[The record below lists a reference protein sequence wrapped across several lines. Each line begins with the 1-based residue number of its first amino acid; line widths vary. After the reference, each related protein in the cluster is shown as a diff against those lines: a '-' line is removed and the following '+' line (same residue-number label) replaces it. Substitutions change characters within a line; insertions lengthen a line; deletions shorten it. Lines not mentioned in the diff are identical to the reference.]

1 VGNWNGYS
9 FPRPEISGKCVIAM
23 NDPYLPPS
31 ASVAPPQS
39 GLSNEERTWALVAHL
54 SALSGLVTIVGMV
67 VGPLVV
73 WLINKDTKPY
83 AAAQA
88 KEALNFNISWLLWL
102 IIYVIIA
109 FLLTFVVVGILLFVA
124 LSVLPIAWIILC
136 IIAAVKAN
144 EGVTYRYPLTIRFI
158 S

>member
-1 VGNWNGYS
+1 M
-9 FPRPEISGKCVIAM
+9 I
-23 NDPYLPPS
+23 
-31 ASVAPPQS
+31 
-39 GLSNEERTWALVAHL
+39 
-54 SALSGLVTIVGMV
+54 

-73 WLINKDTKPY
+73 WLINKDTRPY

-109 FLLTFVVVGILLFVA
+109 LLLTFVFVGVLLFIA
-124 LSVLPIAWIILC
+124 LSVLPIAWAILC
-136 IIAAVKAN
+136 IVAAIKAN
-144 EGVTYRYPLTIRFI
+144 EGVPYRYPLTIRFI